1 MLLIFEYLNFL
12 SLVSQKSILLMAK
25 LLYLLVE
32 WRVLTPINFN
42 VVISDQVLEFLF
54 GLLELLIVVNL
65 AGLSSLVLG
74 DVGLLNLNESV

>member
-1 MLLIFEYLNFL
+1 
-12 SLVSQKSILLMAK
+12 MAK

-42 VVISDQVLEFLF
+42 IVISDQVLEFLF